1 MKANKEQYEKAIPLY
16 ESGGKTAVLDFALQE
31 GIDDW
36 GSCPQCE
43 ESTPMCADNSCLVC
57 GSTIKEP

>member
-1 MKANKEQYEKAIPLY
+1 MKANKEQYQTAVSLY
-16 ESGGKTAVLDFALQE
+16 ENGGKTAVLDFALQE

-43 ESTPMCADNSCLVC
+43 DSTPIADGNICLVC